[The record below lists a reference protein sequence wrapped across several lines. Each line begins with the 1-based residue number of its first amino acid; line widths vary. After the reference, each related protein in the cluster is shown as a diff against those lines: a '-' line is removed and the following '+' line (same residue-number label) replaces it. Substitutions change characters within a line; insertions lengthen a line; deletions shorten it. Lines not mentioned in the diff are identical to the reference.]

1 LLFYSVLHLS
11 VRLKSGGIMA
21 ENDFSRWYRSVPEI
35 TRYWFSGTVVLPMLV
50 RFRLLDSYWLFL
62 DYDLVFHKLQIW
74 RIVTAL
80 FYYPITPQTGF
91 QYLILLYFLYSYSL
105 KLETDAFRDKKA
117 DYLFMLIFNWLSAT
131 VIAFFC
137 NIPILPEPMI
147 LSILYVWCQLNKDMI
162 VPFWFGTYFKALYL
176 PWALMF
182 FNMILRGGGFNEL
195 VGILVGHLY
204 FFLAIKYPQEF
215 GGRSFLQTPKFL
227 ERLFP
232 SRQGFRAFGQNG
244 GVRGRNDS
252 SDQHRWGRGYAVGG
266 N

>member
-1 LLFYSVLHLS
+1 MTHILFIVLHLS

-62 DYDLVFHKLQIW
+62 DYDLIW

-91 QYLILLYFLYSYSL
+91 HYSL

-215 GGRSFLQTPKFL
+215 GGRS